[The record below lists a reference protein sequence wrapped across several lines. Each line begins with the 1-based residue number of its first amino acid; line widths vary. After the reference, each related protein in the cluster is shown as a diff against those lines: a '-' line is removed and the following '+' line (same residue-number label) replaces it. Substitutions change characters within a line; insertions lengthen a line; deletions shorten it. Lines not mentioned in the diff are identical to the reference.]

1 MANSISDLMGKI
13 LARGLMR
20 LRKRLVMPSAVNRDF
35 DPEPAERGQTVNVP
49 KPPDVT
55 TRDVSP
61 GVTPAAAPDVTE
73 NTIPI
78 TLNAW
83 KEAPLAFTDK
93 DRVETIDESVEMA
106 IDAAVDALAE
116 DVNSD
121 VMSLYKEVYNYNSV
135 TGTAGTTPFGSD
147 YSEASEARKVL
158 NENEAPHPDRR
169 MVIDPDAEENAVNL
183 SEFADSSFTESD
195 DVIIEGDI
203 GRKLGFDWLMDQQ
216 VPTHTAGSLTGDPTV
231 DGAHT
236 AGVSAVS
243 LTCDADDAIALN
255 EGDLITFAGD
265 TQVYVVT
272 ADLDVGNGGA
282 GDVNIS
288 PDLQADLSGGEAVSL
303 ELSSDHVNNLAFHRD
318 AFALAI
324 RPFRQP
330 VAENAQV
337 MTMID
342 DMTGL
347 PLRLEVSRQNK
358 QDYWSFDLLWGVKTI
373 RPEIACRV
381 IG

>member
-1 MANSISDLMGKI
+1 MANNISDLMGKI
-13 LARGLMR
+13 LARALVR
-20 LRKRLVMPSAVNRDF
+20 LRGRLVMPSAVNRDF
-35 DPEPAERGQTVNVP
+35 DPEPADRGQTVNVP
-49 KPPDVT
+49 APPEGT

-61 GVTPAAAPDVTE
+61 GVNPDPAPDVSE

-78 TLNAW
+78 TLDQW
-83 KEAPLAFTDK
+83 VEAPLAFTDR

-121 VMSLYKEVYNYNSV
+121 VMDLYKEVYNYNAD
-135 TGTAGTTPFGSD
+135 TGTAGTTPFGSNYD
-147 YSEASEARKVL
+147 EASEARKIL
-158 NENEAPHPDRR
+158 NREKASLADRR
-169 MVIDPDAEENAVNL
+169 MVIDPDAEEQAINL

-216 VPTHTAGSLTGDPTV
+216 VPTHTAGSLTGDPDV
-231 DGAHT
+231 EGEHL
-236 AGVSAVS
+236 AGVSAV
-243 LTCDADDAIALN
+243 TIATDTDDEVALV

-265 TQVYVVT
+265 SQVYVVT
-272 ADLDVGNGGA
+272 ADLTLGNSDT
-282 GDVNIS
+282 GDVEIS
-288 PDLQADLSGGEAVSL
+288 PDLQTTVADNAALSL

-324 RPFRQP
+324 RPFRPP
-330 VAENAQV
+330 VAPNTEV

-342 DMTGL
+342 DLTGL